1 MTDDERF
8 RWILLAGLL
17 VVMPVALYFRLR
29 SHTGE
34 RLDRWQEGWYIL
46 FPLRLL
52 GLVSIAGV
60 IAFVIQPRSMAWASL
75 PLPTWLRWVGVGL
88 GICAAGLVIW
98 TFRNLGKNLTDTVVT
113 RERHT
118 LVTTG
123 PYQWVRHPFYTAFAL
138 AVAANALTTANWF
151 LLATG
156 AAAWTLV
163 AIRTHREE
171 ANLLLRFGDDYRRYR
186 ERTGKFLPRLISRRA
201 AHD

>member
-17 VVMPVALYFRLR
+17 VVLPIGFYFRLR

-52 GLVSIAGV
+52 ALVSMVGV

-75 PLPTWLRWVGVGL
+75 PLPASLRWLGVGF
-88 GICAAGLVIW
+88 GICAAGLMIW

-113 RERHT
+113 RQQHT

-123 PYQWVRHPFYTAFAL
+123 PYQWVRHPFYAAFAL

-156 AAAWTLV
+156 AAAWMLI
-163 AIRTHREE
+163 AIRTRQEE
-171 ANLLLRFGDDYRRYR
+171 ANLLQRFGDDYRSYCQ
-186 ERTGKFLPRLISRRA
+186 RTGKFFPRLISRQT